1 MPDELLTLM
10 NKYKDITK
18 RAENASLMAQD
29 IFAEEMMKISH
40 LINLFIGEKL
50 SEYYRKKLDLPE
62 DTVITMESAVL
73 YELSLSNYDVEKLTN
88 EIYMLTPKNSVNK
101 KGTYL

>member
-1 MPDELLTLM
+1 MKTFTLEQIAQITGGLLS
-10 NKYKDITK
+10 K
-18 RAENASLMAQD
+18 AEDA
-29 IFAEEMMKISH
+29 
-40 LINLFIGEKL
+40 
-50 SEYYRKKLDLPE
+50 
-62 DTVITMESAVL
+62 VITMESAVL

>member
-1 MPDELLTLM
+1 MLFFRIGISEKLTGLCVLLFL
-10 NKYKDITK
+10 
-18 RAENASLMAQD
+18 S
-29 IFAEEMMKISH
+29 IFAEEMMKTSH
-40 LINLFIGEKL
+40 SINLFIGEKL
-50 SEYYRKKLDLPE
+50 SEYYRKKLDSPE

-73 YELSLSNYDVEKLTN
+73 YELSLSNFDVKKLTN